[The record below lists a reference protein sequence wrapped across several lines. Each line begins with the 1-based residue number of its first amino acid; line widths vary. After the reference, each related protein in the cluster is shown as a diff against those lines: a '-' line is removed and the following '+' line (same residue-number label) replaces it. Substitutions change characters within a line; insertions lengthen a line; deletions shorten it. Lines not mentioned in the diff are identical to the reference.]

1 MSTWYSG
8 QPPHDKAHWNTY
20 SLSKNDSW
28 KCFDN
33 PKIVNSNNKI
43 FKQHFCKLP
52 GMPIYRY
59 HLFYILEVYFFN
71 LHTKFFLCRYLW
83 DDCLRETQKVFL
95 CYYAAW
101 YVPYHSDPFKNPFE
115 DYMIDLIYPELD
127 LPWCI
132 SLWSGVLLFILHQI
146 TFFFG
151 IRIEGRNQH
160 SVQVNCD
167 CKFLEESMFFELIF
181 MVVVDRYFKV

>member
-1 MSTWYSG
+1 MNNTFVSTRASY
-8 QPPHDKAHWNTY
+8 
-20 SLSKNDSW
+20 
-28 KCFDN
+28 
-33 PKIVNSNNKI
+33 
-43 FKQHFCKLP
+43 P
-52 GMPIYRY
+52 GRPIYRY

-146 TFFFG
+146 TFIFWYKDWG
-151 IRIEGRNQH
+151 Q
-160 SVQVNCD
+160 
-167 CKFLEESMFFELIF
+167 ESAFCTGQLRLQISRREHVFWI
-181 MVVVDRYFKV
+181 DIYGGGW